1 MGDALSAADDAR
13 RATATDANI
22 AARLIA
28 RAAMHPERAA
38 IIEYRGGRATRVS
51 FAQLAERVATVGA
64 SLRGYGVGRGDR
76 VLILVPMSAELYAV
90 LLGVLHA
97 GATAVFVDAWA
108 DRKRLDNAVRAAAPK
123 AFVGSWKAQLLR
135 IVSPALRGVAHHFVA
150 GARGLRS
157 ASPGA
162 TTHAEPDDP
171 ALITFT
177 TGSTGAP
184 KAAVRTHAFL
194 WAQHEALA
202 AHLGLRD
209 DDIDMPT
216 LPIFVLN
223 NLALGVPSVIP
234 DFDPRRPAEIDPA
247 RVWTQMVAERVT
259 TTSGSP
265 AFYERLVG
273 YAERRGEKI
282 PVRALFTGGAPVLPP
297 LARRLA
303 AQVAGES
310 HVVYG
315 STEAEPISGIEMRGL
330 LDARETQIDA
340 HLPAGAG
347 ERGGICVGAP
357 VPQVDV
363 CILRVADGVI
373 DLPAGGI
380 TALELPRGQ
389 TGEIVVSGA
398 HVLRGYLNDPAA
410 ERAAKLRDG
419 DRVWHRTGDG
429 GRIDAEGRLWLM
441 GRVRERVRRADAV
454 WWGLPAETRVLAHA
468 SVRHAAYLG
477 TGEPGQQRAMLVVE
491 TDRPLDDAFRAELI
505 AMVAPHPVDEL
516 RAVAT
521 IPRDP
526 RHASKT
532 DTEALRVL
540 LRG

>member
-1 MGDALSAADDAR
+1 MGDALTAADAR
-13 RATATDANI
+13 HTMPPDANI

-28 RAAMHPERAA
+28 RAAIHPERAA
-38 IIEYRGGRATRVS
+38 IIEYHRGRATRVS
-51 FAQLAERVATVGA
+51 FAPLAERVATVGA
-64 SLRGYGVGRGDR
+64 SLRRYGVGPGDR

-108 DRKRLDNAVRAAAPK
+108 DRKRLDNAVRAASPK

-135 IVSPALRGVAHHFVA
+135 IVSPALRGVPHHFVA
-150 GARGLRS
+150 GAGGLRS
-157 ASPGA
+157 AAPGA
-162 TTHAEPDDP
+162 PTRAEPDDP

-202 AHLGLRD
+202 AHLQLRD

-265 AFYERLVG
+265 AFYERLVS
-273 YAERRGEKI
+273 YAEQRGEKI

-297 LARRLA
+297 LAQRLA
-303 AQVAGES
+303 AQVAGEA

-315 STEAEPISGIEMRGL
+315 STEAEPISGIGMRAL
-330 LDARETQIDA
+330 LDARETQPEAGRSA
-340 HLPAGAG
+340 HAD
-347 ERGGICVGAP
+347 ERGGICVGVP
-357 VPQVDV
+357 VPQVEV
-363 CILRVADGVI
+363 RILRAVDGVI
-373 DLPAGGI
+373 ELAEGGI
-380 TALELPRGQ
+380 AALELPRGEV
-389 TGEIVVSGA
+389 GEIVVSGA

-429 GRIDAEGRLWLM
+429 GRVDVEGRLWLM
-441 GRVRERVRRADAV
+441 GRVRERVRRVDGV
-454 WWGLPAETRVLAHA
+454 WWGLPAETRALAHTA
-468 SVRHAAYLG
+468 VRHAAYLG
-477 TGEPGQQRAMLVVE
+477 AGEPGQQRAMLVVE
-491 TDRPLDDAFRAELI
+491 SDRALDDTFRAELV
-505 AMVAPHPVDEL
+505 ALVAPHPVDEL
-516 RAVAT
+516 HRVPR

>member
-1 MGDALSAADDAR
+1 
-13 RATATDANI
+13 
-22 AARLIA
+22 
-28 RAAMHPERAA
+28 
-38 IIEYRGGRATRVS
+38 
-51 FAQLAERVATVGA
+51 VATVGA
-64 SLRGYGVGRGDR
+64 SLRGYDIGRGDR

-123 AFVGSWKAQLLR
+123 AFIGSWKAQLLR
-135 IVSPALRGVAHHFVA
+135 IVSPALRGVEHHFVA

-162 TTHAEPDDP
+162 STRAEPDDP

-202 AHLGLRD
+202 AHLCLRD

-234 DFDPRRPAEIDPA
+234 DFDPRRPAAIDPA
-247 RVWTQMVAERVT
+247 RVWSQMVAERVS

-282 PVRALFTGGAPVLPP
+282 PVRTLFTGGAPVLPP

-303 AQVAGES
+303 AQVAGEA

-315 STEAEPISGIEMRGL
+315 STEAEPISGIAMRALLEASDSSVGGTQSSEAGGL
-330 LDARETQIDA
+330 D
-340 HLPAGAG
+340 
-347 ERGGICVGAP
+347 GICVGWP
-357 VPQVDV
+357 VSQVDV
-363 CILRVADGVI
+363 RILRVVDGAI
-373 DLPAGGI
+373 ELPAAGI
-380 TALELPRGQ
+380 SALELPRGE

-398 HVLRGYLNDPAA
+398 HVLRGYLNDPEA
-410 ERAAKLRDG
+410 ERAAKIRDG
-419 DRVWHRTGDG
+419 DRIWHRTGDG
-429 GRIDAEGRLWLM
+429 GRLDSQGRLWLM
-441 GRVRERVRRADAV
+441 GRVRERVRRADGV
-454 WWGLPAETRVLAHA
+454 WWGLPAETRALAHG

-477 TGEPGQQRAMLVVE
+477 IGEPGQQRATLVVE
-491 TDRPLDDAFRAELI
+491 SDKPLDDAFRAALV
-505 AMVAPHPVDEL
+505 ALVAPHPVDDL
-516 RAVAT
+516 RCVPT

-532 DTEALRVL
+532 DTEALRAL

>member
-1 MGDALSAADDAR
+1 MTAAEDAR
-13 RATATDANI
+13 YSAPTDANI

-28 RAAMHPERAA
+28 RAATHPDRSA
-38 IIEYRGGRATRVS
+38 IIEYRGGRAQRVS
-51 FAQLAERVATVGA
+51 FARLAERVATVGA
-64 SLRGYGVGRGDR
+64 SLGAHGVGRGDR

-108 DRKRLDNAVRAAAPK
+108 DRKRLDAAVRAAAPT

-135 IVSPALRGVAHHFVA
+135 IVSPALRGVSHHFVA
-150 GARGLRS
+150 GAGALRS

-162 TTHAEPDDP
+162 PTPCEPDDP

-202 AHLGLRD
+202 AHLRLRD

-234 DFDPRRPAEIDPA
+234 DFDPRRPAEIDPG
-247 RVWTQMVAERVT
+247 RVWAQMVAERVS

-303 AQVAGES
+303 AQVGGTA

-315 STEAEPISGIEMRGL
+315 STEAEPISGIEVLEL
-330 LDARETQIDA
+330 LAASEIPADASA
-340 HLPAGAG
+340 PPGAG
-347 ERGGICVGAP
+347 DRSGICVGHP

-363 CILRVADGVI
+363 RILRVADGVI
-373 DLPAGGI
+373 DLPAGGLRS
-380 TALELPRGQ
+380 LELPRGE

-410 ERAAKLRDG
+410 ERAAKLREG

-429 GRIDAEGRLWLM
+429 GRFDAEGRLWLM
-441 GRVRERVRRADAV
+441 GRVRERVRREDAV
-454 WWGLPAETRVLAHA
+454 WWGLPAETRALAHA

-477 TGEPGQQRAMLVVE
+477 TGESGHQRAMLVVE
-491 TDRPLDDAFRAELI
+491 SERPLDPAFRAELV
-505 AMVAPHPVDEL
+505 ALVAPHPVDEL
-516 RAVAT
+516 RCVPA

-532 DTEALRVL
+532 DTEALRAL
-540 LRG
+540 LRR

>member
-1 MGDALSAADDAR
+1 MTAAEDAGRSAE
-13 RATATDANI
+13 TDANI

-28 RAAMHPERAA
+28 RAALHPDRTA
-38 IIEYRGGRATRVS
+38 IIEHRGGRATRVS
-51 FAQLAERVATVGA
+51 FARLAERVATVGA
-64 SLRGYGVGRGDR
+64 SLRAYGVERGDR

-108 DRKRLDNAVRAAAPK
+108 DRKRLDAAVGAAAPK
-123 AFVGSWKAQLLR
+123 AFVGTWKAQLLR
-135 IVSPALRGVAHHFVA
+135 IVSPALRGVPRHFVA
-150 GARGLRS
+150 GAGALRS

-162 TTHAEPDDP
+162 PARSAPDDP

-202 AHLGLRD
+202 AHLKLRD

-247 RVWTQMVAERVT
+247 RVWAQMVSERVS

-273 YAERRGEKI
+273 YAERQGMQI

-297 LARRLA
+297 LARRLSER
-303 AQVAGES
+303 VAGEA

-315 STEAEPISGIEMRGL
+315 STEAEPISGIEMRAL
-330 LDARETQIDA
+330 LEASDSRADSSVPAVTID
-340 HLPAGAG
+340 
-347 ERGGICVGAP
+347 RSGICVGHP

-363 CILRVADGVI
+363 RIIRVSDGVI
-373 DLPAGGI
+373 DLPPSGVR
-380 TALELPRGQ
+380 ALELPRGE

-410 ERAAKLRDG
+410 ERAAKLREG

-429 GRIDAEGRLWLM
+429 GRIDVEGRLWLM
-441 GRVRERVRRADAV
+441 GRVRERVRREDTV
-454 WWGLPAETRVLAHA
+454 WWGLPAETRALAHT

-477 TGEPGQQRAMLVVE
+477 DGEPGHQRAVLVVE
-491 TDRPLDDAFRAELI
+491 SERALDPSFRAELV
-505 AMVAPHPVDEL
+505 ALVAPHPVDEL
-516 RAVAT
+516 RAVPA

-532 DTEALRVL
+532 DTEALRAL